1 MTLATATT
9 TAPWSPEAPLEQTE
23 AGLVPEGEGWFVV
36 NAREAAARHGVSVD
50 RETSDV
56 DEAYA
61 RFPDVVPTRYRE
73 GWLPEG

>member
-1 MTLATATT
+1 
-9 TAPWSPEAPLEQTE
+9 
-23 AGLVPEGEGWFVV
+23 VV
-36 NAREAAARHGVSVD
+36 AVGAREHGDEVWGAYPVDETAARYGVSVE

-73 GWLPEG
+73 SWLPGE